1 MPAPAERSV
10 ALATLRASLR
20 ERLAAL
26 RAVAP
31 SALPAALLDV
41 TVDRVALP
49 GGSAY
54 LPRPADWAA
63 LRHEEGAAGR
73 PVPYWATVWPAG
85 RMLAHE
91 VAGAPP
97 PAGARVLELGCGLGL
112 VSIAA
117 ARGGARVLATDGST
131 DAVAYAAHALALNE
145 VDAVAAHADW
155 REHAGALVAAGPW
168 DVVLAAD
175 VLYTRASVEAAL
187 RLLPRLLAP
196 DGELLLA
203 DPDRSGA
210 RDFLAAARASFVLS
224 SERAGTVALHRLR
237 ARRAA

>member
-1 MPAPAERSV
+1 MPAPAERAV
-10 ALATLRASLR
+10 ALAALRASLR

-26 RAVAP
+26 RGVAP
-31 SALPAALLDV
+31 GALPAALLDV

-54 LPRPADWAA
+54 LPRPADWGA

-97 PAGARVLELGCGLGL
+97 PAGTSVLELGCGLGL

-155 REHAGALVAAGPW
+155 RGHAGPLVAAGPW

-210 RDFLAAARASFVLS
+210 RDFLAGARASFVLN
-224 SERAGTVALHRLR
+224 SEHAGTVALHRMR

>member
-1 MPAPAERSV
+1 MPAPAERAV

-26 RAVAP
+26 RGVAP
-31 SALPAALLDV
+31 GALPAALLDI

-63 LRHEEGAAGR
+63 LRHDEGAAGR

-145 VDAVAAHADW
+145 VDGVAAHADW

-210 RDFLAAARASFVLS
+210 RDFLAGARASFVLN
-224 SERAGTVALHRLR
+224 SEHAGTVALHRMR